1 LATSAVCCFLQQK
14 KSYSWFLGRSLAS
27 LGSSL
32 IKINPDEPNAHVL
45 RGWYDA
51 VGSQSTFT
59 SQTSGVSRAGGNATG
74 GGFRRDEL
82 KTIKEVKDQ
91 ELGMHDNA
99 EYFSVRGIITQIKQ
113 DNIAYPACRGDG
125 CNKKVNLQSDVWY
138 CEKCNQSWDKPEYR

>member
-1 LATSAVCCFLQQK
+1 LATSAVRRFLLET
-14 KSYSWFLGRSLAS
+14 KSYSCLLGRSLAS

-32 IKINPDEPNAHVL
+32 ITINPDDPNAHVL

-59 SQTSGVSRAGGNATG
+59 PQTAGISRAGGTATG

-91 ELGMHDNA
+91 ELGMHDSA
-99 EYFSVRGIITQIKQ
+99 DYFSIRGIITQIKQ
-113 DNIAYPACRGDG
+113 DNVAYPACRGDG
-125 CNKKVNLQSDVWY
+125 CNKKVNPQSDAWY